1 VLATFFELVPVI
13 NTLKDGKGTNG
24 GLLSATLQEMKSIFL
39 TYLEDIFGL
48 REDQGAARDTLEGV
62 VRLLI
67 DVRKEAKARKDYV
80 TSDKIRNQLLG
91 LGIQLKDEKN
101 GDVSWSLA

>member
-1 VLATFFELVPVI
+1 
-13 NTLKDGKGTNG
+13 
-24 GLLSATLQEMKSIFL
+24 LQEIKSIFR